1 MLETSGK
8 NSLAPE
14 EVELP
19 LIGTQ
24 MGIWLADQIAVGR
37 NSYVVAHYVDLQGA
51 LDAPLL
57 QRAIRMGLAETDTPH
72 ARFIEDDNGVLQRLP
87 MNRCVDDVDVPDLLD
102 LTAEQDPKRQAGVIM
117 YDDLGTP
124 WRGEED
130 QPLYRHML
138 IKVGAERWFWY
149 QRYHHVSVDGY
160 SFAAITRRIADI
172 YNALRKGR
180 APEKSRHTPFAK
192 VVQEYQSYQASDAY
206 AQDRAF
212 WWDYAAT
219 LADPV
224 SLAAGERQKAGGF
237 ANANTLK
244 RRLRLPLQRFD
255 IPAETRLNPNEIAM
269 AGVFA
274 YLRRMTGHK
283 RIVVGMPFMRRMGSA
298 ALNATGPVV
307 NVLPVQLD
315 MEGAPDIVSLAR
327 RLTSELAR
335 IRRRQ
340 RYDAEQLQRDVG
352 VVGSGRGLYAA
363 TINLKIYDQGL
374 DLDGVPGVTQ
384 VLAAG
389 PVEDLEFG
397 LWLEQ
402 NALVIELTANPE
414 RYADQELR
422 LHCERLAHFL
432 EYALRHPQESIEQL
446 PLLGP
451 GELARL
457 RNWSTGPRVDAPA
470 QAQTILDIFHAC
482 ASPFEQEIALRCGDA
497 CLTFAELSARVNRL
511 GRELIAQGLAPDDL
525 AAIALPRGVDYVVS
539 ILAVLSA
546 GAAYLPLDLDY
557 PPERLALMLEDAQPK
572 LAVTHGALAKEA
584 LKTVPCVAL
593 DDSALQ
599 QRINARSGATIRDE
613 ERAEPLRSGHLAYVI
628 YTSGST
634 GAPKGVMVTH
644 GSLLNLLLSHQ
655 ATLYGAAMAQL
666 QGRRLRAAHSASFS
680 FDASWEQLIW
690 LLLGQELHICTE
702 EQRRDAQALVE
713 LAHSRGI
720 DAFDVPPSMLQQM
733 LDCGL
738 MQDGAPHPSLV
749 LIGSEAAPPALWRRV
764 KQYPKLHVHN
774 FYGPTEYTVDALG
787 AGVAAADQPVIGR
800 PVANTRIYVLDT
812 ELRDASQGVT
822 GELYVAGA
830 GLARGYLARPG
841 MTAARFV
848 ANPEGEGDLM
858 YRTGDLVRWTPDG
871 QLEFVGRSDRQVKVR
886 GFRVELG
893 EVEHALEALPGVSG
907 AVVTAAT
914 AGASHRLTAYCTVNE
929 GLRHDDEQL
938 RDRLY
943 RQLSE
948 MLPDYMMPSAL
959 AVLPTW
965 PLTVNG
971 KIDKQALP
979 TIRPPSRQGGK
990 APVTEAEK
998 RVCAAIAQVLG
1009 LEQVA
1014 VDDDFFNLGGDSISA
1029 MSLGTELRRSGYQL
1043 RPKEVFTQRTAARMS
1058 RAMQP
1063 LKKQGGTASGLIQG
1077 PVGALPAPSW
1087 FAEHYGWERRFAQGV
1102 LLRIPAQ
1109 IQPAHLREALQA
1121 LQRAHPALRAYIGEE
1136 GLAIKDIS
1144 AGLDSRIL
1152 TRVEVAHE
1160 ADSEAF
1166 GKLTDELFEASA
1178 AELNPAAGVM
1188 MRVWRI
1194 ADRNSGVWLMLTLH
1208 HLVVDGVSW
1217 RVLLRELETAC
1228 EAIAAGAA
1236 AMIPAEETS
1245 LRDWSRTLHEEIP
1258 ARRQE
1263 LALWR
1268 DMLQGYLPLLSR
1280 RPIDPTKDTYGAA
1293 QHWRTL
1299 ADAMLTKA
1307 LLQSLPGAYR
1317 ASIDEILLAVVAKA
1331 FCEERAA
1338 SGVRFSLESHG
1349 REILQEQADPA
1360 RTIGWLTAEYPVTFD
1375 LTAVISGQY
1384 DAAEPVRAVKRS
1396 LRRIPDHGLG
1406 YGVLRYLDKTSR
1418 DELAQLESEHRP
1430 QVLFNYLG
1438 RFNVGEDYW
1447 TPRHLGERFKDAFA
1461 VDIDG
1466 DLSMLYGLEINIFV
1480 DEARGEPRLA
1490 INWTWAEGLYD
1501 RWLIARLHQRIVE
1514 NLRELEHFAAYRPG
1528 AAADTLIAAETVV
1541 AGVSLDEAMLS
1552 ELRDRCG
1559 PLAAALPVLPLQQG
1573 LLFHAQLGEAA
1584 SKYNSTTRLDFRGT
1598 LDVERMRDALE
1609 AVLRRHPQMA
1619 AAFDAETVAQPLQLI
1634 PLVIDGER
1642 RWPWSQC
1649 YLGDLR
1655 GEVLELEL
1663 WRLEQEE
1670 LARDF
1675 DIAATPAQPLL
1686 HARLIHHIDN
1696 RHTLF
1701 LTAHHLVV
1709 DGWSTPIL
1717 LRDFLHAYGDG
1728 ADTLTPTHS
1737 DYALVVRDLC
1747 ARDTEA
1753 AATAWREALKDVRPT
1768 LLFEGASAQAQVKEL
1783 ELTLPKALEQAL
1795 QTCCR
1800 EQGLT
1805 LNTLMQGAWAAVL
1818 VVLSGR
1824 DDVVFGAP
1832 VSGRFSPVDGLE
1844 EHVGLFSNTIPVR
1857 MRFDPERPLLAQL
1870 QGLQAQQ
1877 VALLEHDCL
1886 GLADIQRL
1894 AGTSTLF
1901 DTLLVSENYPD
1912 DDGLT
1917 ERDYLGARLTHIRNR
1932 GYTHYPLTIMVLPG
1946 DSLRLI
1952 IEYREPV
1959 TQAEDIAQRLLSVL
1973 EQFVYHPAT
1982 PWSRM
1987 DLRTQNERSL
1997 IDSVN
2002 ATDAAV
2008 ADSTLCELLGEQA
2021 RRTPNA
2027 VALEDETLR
2036 LSYRQ
2041 MRAQALA
2048 LAQKMRRAGVNTGD
2062 IVAVAL
2068 PRCARL
2074 SIALTAVLE
2083 SGAAYLP
2090 LDTGYPDER
2099 LAYMVRNAA
2108 PRLIITSS
2116 DQASRFRAM
2125 GELMLFDQLVAEVAE
2140 IEEGGL
2146 ENESEAQP
2154 ALSQR
2159 LTPDHPAYL
2168 IYTSGST
2175 GNPKGV
2181 LVSHRAIVNRLV
2193 WMQAEYGLQS
2203 DDVVLQKT
2211 PCSFDV
2217 SVWEFFWA
2225 HMVGAS
2231 LYMAPPEAHRDP
2243 DELLALIE
2251 RHKVTTLHFV
2261 PSMLAAF
2268 VNRLP
2273 AAIASQ
2279 GEIPCGGLRRVFCSG
2294 EALSRELAD
2303 LYSVYIR
2310 APLHNLYGP
2319 TEAAVDVTYKQAS
2332 GLLDKERE
2340 NTGLSVPI
2348 GRPVWNT
2355 QLRILDPWLRPA
2367 PVGVAGELY
2376 LSGVQLAD
2384 GYLGRSDLTA
2394 LRFVA
2399 DAAGEGARMYRTG
2412 DVARWLPN
2420 GDVEYLGR
2428 SDDQLKI
2435 RGQRIELGDI
2445 ESALQSLPQIKRAVV
2460 HARVI
2465 NNGDAAMAGA
2475 DNRQLVGYVI
2485 PHAEEI
2491 DADAIRRQLAE
2502 TLPAH
2507 MVPVAIVSVSEFPLS
2522 ANGKLDRKAL
2532 PEPST
2537 VKSETQGRAPRPGLE
2552 AQIADGFRRI
2562 LKLSTVNAEDDFF
2575 TLGGHSLLAMTLA
2588 ADLRKM
2594 LGRPVSVGVIMAS
2607 STVEALAAALADA
2620 GSESAS
2626 DNAGFGQILPLRSG
2640 RGAPL
2645 FCIHQA
2651 SGFAWQYSALT
2662 RYLPAHMPL
2671 VGLQSP
2677 RPDGAIAVSGN
2688 IEDACEHHLHN
2699 LLSIQPK
2706 GPYHIMGYSLG
2717 GTIAQGLAAMLS
2729 ARGEKI
2735 AFLGLID
2742 AYPPEGQDWSGSTE
2756 EEAQAEVAKQR
2767 EQFMVDAEYAVDEFI
2782 EREKEDM
2789 FTQIVANYDDS
2800 VRLLSTA
2807 RTPYYDGDIHI
2818 FVATESLPEG
2828 WQVEGSWEPYIRGM
2842 TRHDIQCTH
2851 EDIIS
2856 PETLETLGPLL
2867 NKLLTE
2873 MNEGGGER

>member
-1 MLETSGK
+1 
-8 NSLAPE
+8 
-14 EVELP
+14 
-19 LIGTQ
+19 

-51 LDAPLL
+51 VDAPLL

-72 ARFIEDDNGVLQRLP
+72 ARFIEDDRGVTQRLP

-102 LTAEQDPKRQAGVIM
+102 LTTEADPKRQAGAIM
-117 YDDLGTP
+117 YEDLGTP
-124 WRGEED
+124 WRGEQD

-138 IKVGAERWFWY
+138 IKVGPERWYWY

-160 SFAAITRRIADI
+160 SFAAITRRIAEI

-180 APEKSRHTPFAK
+180 APDQGRQTPFGK
-192 VVQEYQSYQASDAY
+192 VVQEYQTYQASDAF

-212 WWDYAAT
+212 WWDYAAA
-219 LADPV
+219 LAEPV
-224 SLAAGERQKAGGF
+224 SLAAGERQMAAGF
-237 ANANTLK
+237 ANVNTLK
-244 RRLRLPLQRFD
+244 RRLRLPLERFVTVG
-255 IPAETRLNPNEIAM
+255 ETRQNPNEIAM

-274 YLRRMTGHK
+274 YLRRMTGNT

-298 ALNATGPVV
+298 ALNASGPVV

-315 MEGAPDIVSLAR
+315 MEGAPDIDSLAR

-374 DLDGVPGVTQ
+374 NLDGVPGVTQ

-397 LWLEQ
+397 LWMEQ

-432 EYALRHPQESIEQL
+432 ESALRQPETSIDEL

-457 RNWSTGPRVDAPA
+457 RTWSVGPQVATPA
-470 QAQTILDIFHAC
+470 GTQTILDLFQAN
-482 ASPFEQEIALRCGDA
+482 ATVSEQEVALRCGDES
-497 CLTFAELSARVNRL
+497 LTFAELSSRVARL
-511 GRELIAQGLAPDDL
+511 ARELIAQGLAPDDL
-525 AAIALPRGVDYVVS
+525 AAIAAPRGVDYVVS

-557 PPERLALMLEDAQPK
+557 PPERLALMLEDARPK
-572 LAVTHGALAKEA
+572 LALVHNAAAQDALAA
-584 LKTVPCVAL
+584 IVPCVAL
-593 DDSALQ
+593 DDPALT
-599 QRINARSGATIRDE
+599 QRVNARSGAPVRDE

-644 GSLLNLLLSHQ
+644 GSLLNLVLSHQ
-655 ATLYGAAMAQL
+655 ASLYGAAMMQL
-666 QGRRLRAAHSASFS
+666 HGRRVRAAHSASFS

-702 EQRRDAQALVE
+702 EQRRDAQGLVE
-713 LAHSRGI
+713 LAHERGV

-738 MQDGAPHPSLV
+738 MREGAPHPCLI
-749 LIGSEAAPPALWRRV
+749 LIGSEAAPPSLWRRV

-787 AGVAAADQPVIGR
+787 AGVGAAEQPVVGR
-800 PVANTRIYVLDT
+800 PIANTRIYVLDQA
-812 ELRDASQGVT
+812 LRYAPQGVT

-830 GLARGYLARPG
+830 GLARGYLTRPG

-848 ANPEGEGDLM
+848 ADPEGQGDLM

-929 GLRHDDEQL
+929 GLRHDDEAL

-959 AVLPTW
+959 AILPAW

-979 TIRPPSRQGGK
+979 TIRPPSRQTGK
-990 APVTEAEK
+990 APVTAEEK
-998 RVCAAIAQVLG
+998 LVCAAIAQVLG
-1009 LEQVA
+1009 LEHTC

-1043 RPKEVFTQRTAARMS
+1043 RPKDVFTQRTAARMS

-1063 LKKQGGTASGLIQG
+1063 LKKQAGSGVSLIQG
-1077 PVGALPAPSW
+1077 PVGPLPAPSW

-1102 LLRIPAQ
+1102 MLRIPAS
-1109 IQPAHLREALQA
+1109 IQPSHLREALHA
-1121 LQRAHPALRAYIGEE
+1121 LQWAHPALRAYIAEE
-1136 GLAIKDIS
+1136 GLAIKDIE

-1152 TRVEVAHE
+1152 TRVEVAHS
-1160 ADSEAF
+1160 AQSEAF
-1166 GKLTDELFEASA
+1166 GKLADELFEASA
-1178 AELNPAAGVM
+1178 AELDPVAGVM
-1188 MRVWRI
+1188 MRARRI
-1194 ADRNSGVWLMLTLH
+1194 TDREGDAWLLLTLH

-1228 EAIAAGAA
+1228 EAAAGGAA
-1236 AMIPAEETS
+1236 PKVAAEETS
-1245 LRDWSRTLHEEIP
+1245 LRDWSRALSEEIP
-1258 ARRQE
+1258 ARRRE
-1263 LALWR
+1263 MALWR
-1268 DMLQGYLPLLSR
+1268 EMLQGYLPLLSR
-1280 RPIDPTKDTYGAA
+1280 RPLDPVSDNYGAA
-1293 QHWRTL
+1293 QQWRTL
-1299 ADAMLTKA
+1299 ADAPLTGA
-1307 LLQSLPGAYR
+1307 LLQTLPGAFR
-1317 ASIDEILLAVVAKA
+1317 ATIEEILLAAVTKA

-1338 SGVRFSLESHG
+1338 PGVRFSLESHG
-1349 REILQEQADPA
+1349 REPLQEHIDPA
-1360 RTIGWLTAEYPVTFD
+1360 RTVGWLTAEYPVAFD
-1375 LTAVISGQY
+1375 MTAVLAGQR
-1384 DAAEPVRAVKRS
+1384 DSAEPVRAVKRS
-1396 LRRIPDHGLG
+1396 LRRIPDRGLG
-1406 YGVLRYLDKTSR
+1406 YGVLRYLDKSSQ
-1418 DELAQLESEHRP
+1418 DELAMLEVEHRP

-1438 RFNVGEDYW
+1438 RFSAGEGYW
-1447 TPRHLGERFKDAFA
+1447 TPRNLGERFKDAFA

-1466 DLSMLYGLEINIFV
+1466 DLSMLYGLEINIFI
-1480 DEARGEPRLA
+1480 EEGKGEPRLA
-1490 INWTWAEGLYD
+1490 INWTWADGLYD
-1501 RWLIARLHQRIVE
+1501 RWLIGRLHQRIVE
-1514 NLRELEHFAAYRPG
+1514 NLRELDHFAAYRPG
-1528 AAADTLIAAETVV
+1528 AAADTLVAAEAVI
-1541 AGVSLDEAMLS
+1541 AGVALDERQLS
-1552 ELRDRCG
+1552 DLRARCG
-1559 PLAAALPVLPLQQG
+1559 AMAAALPVLPLQQG

-1584 SKYNSTTRLDFRGT
+1584 SKYNSTTRLDFTGT
-1598 LDVERMRDALE
+1598 LDVERIRDALE

-1619 AAFDAETVAQPLQLI
+1619 AAFDTEVLAQPLQLI

-1655 GEVLELEL
+1655 GEALEREL
-1663 WRLEQEE
+1663 WSLEQEE
-1670 LARDF
+1670 LERDF
-1675 DIAATPAQPLL
+1675 DIAALPAQPLL
-1686 HARLIHHIDN
+1686 HARLIHHSDN

-1717 LRDFLHAYGDG
+1717 LRDFLHTYGDG
-1728 ADTLTPTHS
+1728 ADTLTPTRS
-1737 DYALVVRDLC
+1737 DYAQVVRALC
-1747 ARDTEA
+1747 DRDTEA
-1753 AATAWREALKDVRPT
+1753 AATAWSGALKDARPT
-1768 LLFEGASAQAQVKEL
+1768 LLFEGASPQAQVKEL

-1800 EQGLT
+1800 ERGLT

-1818 VVLSGR
+1818 AALSGR

-1857 MRFDPERPLLAQL
+1857 VRLRPEQTLLESL
-1870 QGLQAQQ
+1870 QQLQAQQ
-1877 VALLEHDCL
+1877 VTLLEHDCL

-1894 AGTSTLF
+1894 AGVSTLF

-1912 DDGLT
+1912 DGALT
-1917 ERDYLGARLTHIRNR
+1917 SRDYRGARLTHIRNR

-1959 TQAEDIAQRLLSVL
+1959 SQPQVIAQRLLTVL
-1973 EQFVYHPAT
+1973 EQFAYHPDT
-1982 PWSRM
+1982 PWSQV
-1987 DLRTQNERSL
+1987 DLRTQSERNL
-1997 IDSVN
+1997 IDGVN

-2008 ADSTLCELLGEQA
+2008 ANATLCELLAEQA
-2021 RRTPNA
+2021 RKTPNA
-2027 VALEDETLR
+2027 VALEDETHR

-2048 LAQKMRRAGVNTGD
+2048 LAQKMRRAGVSTGD

-2068 PRCARL
+2068 PRSARL

-2099 LAYMVRNAA
+2099 LGYMVRNAA

-2116 DQASRFRAM
+2116 EQASRFRAM
-2125 GELMLFDQLVAEVAE
+2125 GELMLFDQLTAEVAQE
-2140 IEEGGL
+2140 YPQEQGEDMLAPG
-2146 ENESEAQP
+2146 
-2154 ALSQR
+2154 

-2181 LVSHRAIVNRLV
+2181 LVSHGAIVNRLA
-2193 WMQAEYGLQS
+2193 WMQAEYGLQA

-2273 AAIASQ
+2273 AAIAEL
-2279 GEIPCGGLRRVFCSG
+2279 GEVPCAGLRRVFCSG
-2294 EALSRELAD
+2294 EALTRELAD

-2332 GLLDKERE
+2332 GPLDKERE
-2340 NTGLSVPI
+2340 STGLSVPI

-2355 QLRILDPWLRPA
+2355 QLRILDQWLRPA

-2376 LSGVQLAD
+2376 LCGAQLAD
-2384 GYLGRSDLTA
+2384 GYLGRPDLTA
-2394 LRFVA
+2394 ARFVA
-2399 DAAGEGARMYRTG
+2399 DTEGEGARMYRTG
-2412 DVARWLPN
+2412 DVARWLSN

-2445 ESALQSLPQIKRAVV
+2445 ESALQNLPDVKRAVV
-2460 HARVI
+2460 CARVI
-2465 NNGDAAMAGA
+2465 NNGEAAMAGA

-2485 PHAEEI
+2485 PHADDI
-2491 DADAIRRQLAE
+2491 DADALRRRLAE

-2507 MVPVAIVSVSEFPLS
+2507 MVPVAIVPVREFPLS

-2532 PEPST
+2532 PEPSAVT
-2537 VKSETQGRAPRPGLE
+2537 GGMQGRAPRPGLE
-2552 AQIADGFRRI
+2552 TQIASVFAQV
-2562 LKLSTVNAEDDFF
+2562 LKLPTVAADDDFF
-2575 TLGGHSLLAMTLA
+2575 ALGGHSLLAMNLAAELRKTLA
-2588 ADLRKM
+2588 
-2594 LGRPVSVGVIMAS
+2594 RPVSVGTIMTS
-2607 STVEALAAALADA
+2607 PTVAQLATLLADENA
-2620 GSESAS
+2620 MRDPA
-2626 DNAGFGQILPLRSG
+2626 NAGFGEVLHLRAG

-2645 FCIHQA
+2645 FCVHPA
-2651 SGFAWQYSALT
+2651 SGFAWQYSGLV
-2662 RYLPAHMPL
+2662 RHLPAHIPL
-2671 VGLQSP
+2671 IGLQSP
-2677 RPDGAIAVSGN
+2677 GSQGAIAASDD
-2688 IEDACEHHLHN
+2688 IDAVCERHLQT
-2699 LLSIQPK
+2699 LRRIQPR
-2706 GPYHIMGYSLG
+2706 GPYHLIGYSLG
-2717 GTIAQGLAAMLS
+2717 GTIAHGLAAKLRML
-2729 ARGEKI
+2729 GEDV
-2735 AFLGLID
+2735 AFLGLLD
-2742 AYPPEGQDWSGSTE
+2742 AYPPEGQDWSGPTE
-2756 EEAQAEVAKQR
+2756 EEAHAEV
-2767 EQFMVDAEYAVDEFI
+2767 
-2782 EREKEDM
+2782 EREKEQFMLDAEAAADDFVEQEKTVM
-2789 FTQIVANYDDS
+2789 FKQIVANYEAS
-2800 VRLLSTA
+2800 VKLLSTA
-2807 RTPYYDGDIHI
+2807 QTPIYDGDIHM
-2818 FVATESLPEG
+2818 FVATRTLPEN
-2828 WQVEGSWEPYIRGM
+2828 WQVEGSWKPYIRTM
-2842 TRHDIQCTH
+2842 TRHDIPCNH
-2851 EDIIS
+2851 EDIVS

-2873 MNEGGGER
+2873 ISEGGGER